1 MQINDKNNTDAAR
14 CFIGLGSNIQPR
26 EGYLRKAV
34 HSLEP
39 EGKILKISSVYE
51 TAPVGGVPQPDYLNA
66 VLEFHTR
73 LGPLELVHRLKTLE
87 HSLGRTP
94 RPRWHEREIDL
105 DLLFYD
111 TLVLEDPDVTLP
123 HPEIPRRAFV
133 LVPMAEIAPDFV
145 HPILQKTMRELRDA
159 VDSSEIH
166 KIDLILEP

>member
-1 MQINDKNNTDAAR
+1 MQDMEKSRLDSAD
-14 CFIGLGSNIQPR
+14 CFIGLGSNIEPR
-26 EGYLRKAV
+26 EGYLCNAV
-34 HSLEP
+34 RALAA

-66 VLEFHTR
+66 VVEFRTQ

-111 TLVLEDPDVTLP
+111 TLVLKDPDVIIP
-123 HPEIPRRAFV
+123 HPEISRRAFV
-133 LVPMAEIAPDFV
+133 LVPMSEIAPDFF
-145 HPILQKTMRELRDA
+145 HPVLRRSMRELLREI
-159 VDSSEIH
+159 DSNEVH
-166 KIDLILEP
+166 KIDFSLEP